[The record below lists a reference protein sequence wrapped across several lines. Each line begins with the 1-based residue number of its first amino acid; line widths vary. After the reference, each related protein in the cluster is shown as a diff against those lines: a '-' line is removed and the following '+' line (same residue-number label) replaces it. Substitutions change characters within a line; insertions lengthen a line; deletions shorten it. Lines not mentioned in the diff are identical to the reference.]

1 MTITRVLLAED
12 HTIVRKGLLALLSP
26 EEDIEVCGEVGTG
39 KQAVKAVG
47 ALAPDVA
54 ILDITMPELSGLEA
68 ARRIRKRYPE
78 AQILFLTM
86 HANEAYLREALLIGA
101 SGFVLKRAAPE
112 ELILAIRAAARGQ
125 TFVSP
130 ALSSALVEGY
140 KSHLKSDS
148 GNELEALTSREREVL
163 QLIAEGRTSSQIA
176 DSLHISVKTV
186 LAHRSNLMGKLQ
198 AHCTADLVKYAI
210 RTGLTLPDF

>member
-1 MTITRVLLAED
+1 MTPTRVLLAED

-26 EEDIEVCGEVGTG
+26 EADIEVCGEVDTG
-39 KQAVKAVG
+39 SQAVKAVG
-47 ALAPDVA
+47 TLAPDVA

-68 ARRIRKRYPE
+68 ARRIKKRYPK
-78 AQILFLTM
+78 ARVLFLTM

-130 ALSSALVEGY
+130 ALSDALVAGY
-140 KSHLKSDS
+140 KSNLQEAAGGD
-148 GNELEALTSREREVL
+148 LEALTSREREIL
-163 QLIAEGRTSSQIA
+163 QLIAEGKTSSQIA
-176 DSLHISVKTV
+176 ELLHLAVKTV
-186 LAHRSNLMGKLQ
+186 LAHRSNLMGKLR